1 MLCYKICYWFSEW
14 IEFLHITRRHLFS
27 DPVFFIM
34 IQSENIYIVDFL
46 LGILSV
52 RFVWRSEIMQ
62 LYGKFNRSRPRL
74 CKRYICI
81 CIIFSAHCLIGNIH
95 SLILK
100 FSSIQRL
107 LGIPTISIYPL
118 LDVQSWTLRRIGANR
133 FSLIVAI
140 PCFVR
145 VDLVPIMRM
154 WIFLVWTHEA
164 HCSSPKYG
172 LHIH

>member
-81 CIIFSAHCLIGNIH
+81 IFSAHCLIGNIH

-118 LDVQSWTLRRIGANR
+118 LDFQSLKRYVELGQIDFPWLLL
-133 FSLIVAI
+133 F
-140 PCFVR
+140 R
-145 VDLVPIMRM
+145 VM
-154 WIFLVWTHEA
+154 WEWIWFPLCACE
-164 HCSSPKYG
+164 SF
-172 LHIH
+172 